1 MAENKR
7 QDFWNPNLHNDVKP
21 LLPDQMKVTDPSNAG
36 EKFAQ
41 PDILPLLDQNG
52 GMPWNEFSLG

>member
-1 MAENKR
+1 
-7 QDFWNPNLHNDVKP
+7 
-21 LLPDQMKVTDPSNAG
+21 MKVTEPSNAG